1 MNPRVN
7 QVQYE
12 HPYKL
17 LLTFN
22 NGEVKGFDF
31 KKYLAY
37 PVYEKLHDPA
47 YCIKVKAYLGT
58 AAWDEEID
66 FDPDTLYLESK
77 ALEPIS
83 AKIS

>member
-22 NGEVKGFDF
+22 NGEVKEFDF
-31 KKYLAY
+31 KNYLDY
-37 PVYEKLHDPA
+37 PVYKKLSDPV
-47 YCIKVKAYLGT
+47 YCNKVKACYGT
-58 AAWDEEID
+58 AVWDEEID

-77 ALEPIS
+77 AIEIIP
-83 AKIS
+83 AKAN